1 MQRNSVLDS
10 AFDAIVTIDLAGAIV
25 ELNTAAERMFGY
37 SREEA
42 LGREL
47 AALIVPEELR
57 EDHRRALARQPHDRP
72 SQIIGQRLELEAVRA
87 DGTRFPIELSVS
99 RIDDAAGIRFTAWI
113 RDLTERRRTEDA
125 LRLSEA
131 QLRQAQKMEAVG
143 RLAGGVAHD
152 FNNVLT
158 AIFGYADLVLDS
170 LDAGDAR
177 REDVEEIKRAA
188 HRAAALTRQLLAF
201 SRKQVMQPRQ
211 VNLNGII
218 ENLETLLLKLIGQEI
233 VLQIDAEPS
242 LWIVKADPG
251 QIEQVLMNLA
261 SNARDAM
268 PEGGRLTIATANEDL
283 LPDDAASLV
292 GIEAGRFVRLTV
304 SDTGHGIPEHVRAHI
319 FEPFFTTK
327 EQGKGTGLGL
337 STVYGIVKQS
347 GGWVYLDEA
356 PGSGTSFRIY
366 LPRVESDQGPETRDP
381 RPGTISSP

>member
-99 RIDDAAGIRFTAWI
+99 RIDDAAGVRFTAWI

-356 PGSGTSFRIY
+356 PGSGTSFRFY

>member
-25 ELNTAAERMFGY
+25 EMNTAAERMFGY
-37 SREEA
+37 AREEA

-47 AALIVPEELR
+47 AALIIPEELR

-72 SQIIGQRLELEAVRA
+72 SRIIGQRLELEAVRA

-99 RIDDAAGIRFTAWI
+99 RIDDGGETRFTAWI

-170 LDAGDAR
+170 FDAGDAR

-251 QIEQVLMNLA
+251 LIEQVLMNLA

-268 PEGGRLTIATANEDL
+268 PEGGRLTIATANENL

-356 PGSGTSFRIY
+356 PASGTSFRIY
-366 LPRVESDQGPETRDP
+366 LPRVE
-381 RPGTISSP
+381 